1 MLTKEQRLS
10 LENLTSLYEGELW
23 QAASYLEGRG
33 LSEEAAV
40 TARLGVAVDP
50 AGFSDNEGAF
60 LSIPYLTRAGVVDI
74 RYRCLRDH
82 EHALE
87 GCGKYRTRA
96 GQPGRLYGVE
106 HLVSAGPWICVA
118 EGELDAVTLHQMGY
132 PAVAIP
138 GSGSWKEHWRLLF
151 EDFSRIIV
159 FLDGD
164 HAGTTFGKLWSG
176 KFPSS
181 VETVALDDGEDVN
194 SMYLREGR
202 EYFDYVIR
210 G

>member
-1 MLTKEQRLS
+1 MPLTREQRNS
-10 LENLTSLYEGELW
+10 LESLTSRYERELW

-40 TARLGVAVDP
+40 SARLGVAFEPEGV
-50 AGFSDNEGAF
+50 FDNEGMF

-74 RYRCLRDH
+74 RYRCLREHDH
-82 EHALE
+82 DAE
-87 GCGKYRTRA
+87 GCGKYRTRL

-106 HLVSAGPWICVA
+106 HLVSAGPWICVT
-118 EGELDAVTLHQMGY
+118 EGELDTLTLHQMGY
-132 PAVAIP
+132 PAVGIP
-138 GSGSWKEHWRLLF
+138 GAQSWKEHWRLLF

-164 HAGTTFGKLWSG
+164 NAGASFGRLWAG
-176 KFPSS
+176 KFPHS
-181 VETVALDDGEDVN
+181 VETIQMDWEEDVN
-194 SMYLREGR
+194 SMFLKEGKD
-202 EYFDYVIR
+202 YFDYLI